1 MNCTRVCH
9 IFDTRSLPAVSIMPV
24 DIAMRLC
31 LAHSPP
37 MRNFLGP
44 YDPYGGLNIT
54 NRLKPLRPCIILKG
68 GTDSCN
74 EGWAQSKGKRKKT
87 VAFADDKGLS
97 LTAVHFFSEC
107 EDSFAELQFDLTD
120 LDNTT
125 CGLKVNERKPLVLDF
140 ALPSADYLE
149 FRNRLK
155 KNFVCLENCTLRE
168 KFIAGTVTVRNLSY
182 HKVVQIRITFDTW
195 KSYKDVD
202 CTFLNNIYGCSET
215 DTFSF
220 AIDLPSSLLP
230 QERIEFCISF
240 KCGDQL
246 FWDNNEGMNY
256 GIVHAEWKPDGTR
269 APIIFKDEMTKVPGK
284 LQMIECDQFGS
295 PRSSSGPFPE
305 WQSWGKIETALPYW

>member
-1 MNCTRVCH
+1 MNCTRVYH
-9 IFDTRSLPAVSIMPV
+9 ILDTRSLPPVSIMPV

-44 YDPYGGLNIT
+44 YDPYRGLNIT
-54 NRLKPLRPCIILKG
+54 SRLKPLRPCISLKG
-68 GTDSCN
+68 GAESCN
-74 EGWAQSKGKRKKT
+74 DGWAQSKGKRKKT
-87 VAFADDKGLS
+87 VAFADDKGFS

-107 EDSFAELQFDLTD
+107 EDSLAELQFDLTD

-125 CGLKVNERKPLVLDF
+125 CGLKANERKPLVLDF
-140 ALPSADYLE
+140 SPPSSDYME

-155 KNFVCLENCTLRE
+155 KNFVCLENCTVQE
-168 KFIAGTVTVRNLSY
+168 KFITGTVAVRNLSY

-220 AIDLPSSLLP
+220 AIDLPSAIPP
-230 QERIEFCISF
+230 QEKIEFCISF
-240 KCGDQL
+240 KCGDQIY
-246 FWDNNEGMNY
+246 WDNNEGKNY
-256 GIVHAEWKPDGTR
+256 GIVHVDWKPDR
-269 APIIFKDEMTKVPGK
+269 NPAPIPFKDEVTKTPVK
-284 LQMIECDQFGS
+284 MQTIECDQYGS
-295 PRSSSGPFPE
+295 PRSSSELFSE